1 MGSVEKLREV
11 ILGEVLPRVRKPAR
25 YTGTELNAVH
35 KPASASLVRV
45 LLAFPDLYEV
55 GMSHLGLK
63 ILYDLLN
70 QRGDAAAERVY
81 APDVDLEAELRARD
95 LPLFSLESTA
105 PAASFDVIGFTL
117 QYELSYPAILN
128 LLDLAGLPLRS
139 ADRTGPWP
147 LVIAGGPCAYNPEP
161 LAPFLDALVLGE
173 GEEVLHE
180 LVDLVKTAK
189 ASGWGKAEVL
199 QRLAGVPG
207 VYVPSLVEVDYAAD
221 GTVAD
226 FRPAPGV
233 TLPVRKRVV
242 ADLDATPYPTAFV
255 VPYAEVVHDRAMVE
269 VFRGCTRGCRFCQ
282 AGAVYRPV
290 RERREETVR
299 RLADEVLARTGW
311 EEVSLTSL
319 STGDYSCL
327 EPLLQHLVRTHGPE
341 GVAVSLPSLRVDSF
355 SVKLAEEIQQVRKT
369 GLTFA
374 PEAGTQR
381 LRDVIN
387 KNVTEEDLLGAV
399 AAAFDA
405 GWNSVKLYFMIGLP
419 TETDEDL
426 QGIVDL
432 AYRVLREGRS
442 RRKGAGGRVRVTV
455 SASSF
460 VPKAHTPFQWAPQ
473 ASRDELRRRQQYL
486 MDRLRDRAID
496 FQWHD
501 VELSFL
507 EAVLARGDRRIAD
520 ALEEA
525 FRRGAKLD
533 SWGDHFSA
541 ARWAEAFAAAGVDPA
556 WYANRTRERDERFP
570 WEVVDPGLSRRFLWR
585 EWERAQRGETTPDC
599 REEKCAACGVCARLQ
614 VRPYLAGGRQGPEVQ
629 APEGEA

>member
-1 MGSVEKLREV
+1 MERLREV

-25 YTGTELNAVH
+25 YTGNELNAVH

-63 ILYDLLN
+63 ILYDVIN
-70 QRGDAAAERVY
+70 RREDAVAERVY
-81 APDVDLEAELRARD
+81 APDADLEAELRGRG
-95 LPLFSLESTA
+95 LPLFSLESTS

-128 LLDLAGLPLRS
+128 LLDLAGLPLRT
-139 ADRTGPWP
+139 AGRTGPWP

-161 LAPFLDALVLGE
+161 LAPFLDAFVLGE
-173 GEEVLHE
+173 GEEVVHE
-180 LVDLVKTAK
+180 LIDLVKAAK
-189 ASGWGKAEVL
+189 AAGEEKAEVL
-199 QRLAGVPG
+199 RRLAGVPG
-207 VYVPSLVEVDYAAD
+207 VYVPSLVDVEYQPD
-221 GTVAD
+221 GTVAA
-226 FRPAPGV
+226 FHPAPGV
-233 TLPVRKRVV
+233 ELPVRKRVV
-242 ADLDATPYPTAFV
+242 ADLDAVPYPTSFV

-299 RLADEVLARTGW
+299 RLVDEVLARTGW

-327 EPLLQHLVRTHGPE
+327 EPLLQHLVRTHGPQ

-387 KNVTEEDLLGAV
+387 KNVTEEDLLAAV
-399 AAAFDA
+399 TAAFDA

-442 RRKGAGGRVRVTV
+442 RRKGASGRVRVTV

-473 ASRDELRRRQQYL
+473 VARDELRRRQQYL
-486 MDRLRDRAID
+486 MDRLRDRAIE

-507 EAVLARGDRRIAD
+507 EAVLARGDRRVAEG
-520 ALEEA
+520 LEEA

-541 ARWAEAFAAAGVDPA
+541 GRWAEAFAAAGVDPA
-556 WYANRTRERDERFP
+556 WYAGRLRGKDERFP
-570 WEVVDPGLSRRFLWR
+570 WEVVDPGLARRFLWR
-585 EWERAQRGETTPDC
+585 E
-599 REEKCAACGVCARLQ
+599 
-614 VRPYLAGGRQGPEVQ
+614 
-629 APEGEA
+629 

>member
-1 MGSVEKLREV
+1 MDNLREV
-11 ILGEVLPRVRKPAR
+11 VLSEVLPRVKKPAR
-25 YTGTELNAVH
+25 YTGNELNAVH
-35 KPASASLVRV
+35 KPASAGLSVRV

-63 ILYDLLN
+63 ILYDLIN
-70 QRGDAAAERVY
+70 RRTDAVAERVY
-81 APDVDLEAELRARD
+81 APDTDLEEELRKRR
-95 LPLFSLESTA
+95 LPLFSLETTS
-105 PAASFDVIGFTL
+105 PAASFDVFGFTL
-117 QYELSYPAILN
+117 QYELSYPAVLN

-139 ADRTGPWP
+139 VERAGPWP

-161 LAPFLDALVLGE
+161 LAPFIDAFVIGE
-173 GEEVLHE
+173 GEEVVGEIL
-180 LVDLVKTAK
+180 DLVKTAK
-189 ASGWGKAEVL
+189 ADGCDKPAL
-199 QRLAGVPG
+199 LARLAGVPG
-207 VYVPSLVEVDYAAD
+207 VYVPSLVEVEHHAD
-221 GTVAD
+221 GTVAG

-233 TLPVRKRVV
+233 TLPVQKRVV
-242 ADLDATPYPTAFV
+242 ADLDKTPYPTAFI
-255 VPYAEVVHDRAMVE
+255 VPYTEVVHDRAMVE

-290 RERREETVR
+290 RERGRRTVE
-299 RLADEVLARTGW
+299 RLVDEVLARTGW

-327 EPLLQHLVRTHGPE
+327 EPLIQHLIRLHGPE

-355 SVKLAEEIQQVRKT
+355 SVRLAGQIQAVRKT

-381 LRDVIN
+381 LREVIN

-399 AAAFDA
+399 TAAFEA
-405 GWNSVKLYFMIGLP
+405 GWSRVKLYFMIGLP

-432 AYRVLREGRS
+432 AYKVL
-442 RRKGAGGRVRVTV
+442 GAGRKRRPGRARVTV

-473 ASRDELRRRQQYL
+473 VEREELRRRQKYL
-486 MDRLRDRAID
+486 IDRLRDRAIE

-501 VELSFL
+501 VDLSFL
-507 EAVLARGDRRIAD
+507 EAVLARGDRRVGW

-533 SWGDHFSA
+533 SWSEHFSLE
-541 ARWAEAFAAAGVDPA
+541 RWEEAFAAAGIDPS
-556 WYANRTRERDERFP
+556 WYANRPRARDERFP
-570 WEVVDPGLSRRFLWR
+570 WEVVGAGLSRSYLWR
-585 EWERAQRGETTPDC
+585 EWERARRGEQTPDC
-599 REEKCAACGVCARLQ
+599 RDAPCHACGVCVQLKVHPQLAREEAAQ
-614 VRPYLAGGRQGPEVQ
+614 VGPGQAEAGP
-629 APEGEA
+629 